1 MTLLALF
8 LGLII
13 ERFVTHLL
21 HWREPRWLDGYF
33 DWGFQHFELPA
44 RPDGKPATLLTLAF
58 CLLPVLP
65 VAILAALFADVLLSL
80 PYLLLAVFVLIF
92 SLGPRDLKEEVDDYC
107 AAVDRGDTEEA
118 QRAAKAIL
126 EDDAVSRPG
135 PAREQ
140 LEEAILV
147 QSNNRLFGVIFWFMV
162 LGPAGAWLFRV
173 SDLLR
178 RRAVFESERLCPI
191 DGQGRTYL
199 AATRQLHAV
208 LSWLPAR
215 ITALLFPLAGSFD
228 EAVAGWREFYASASG
243 EFLLMNDHVLVCVG
257 KGALRSLLAGTPEGN
272 PETWTARA
280 TIRLVMRTLVV
291 WLVLLSLLTLLGLM
305 A

>member
-13 ERFVTHLL
+13 ERLVTHLL
-21 HWREPRWLDGYF
+21 HLREPRWLDGYF
-33 DWGFQHFELPA
+33 DWGFRHFQVPS
-44 RPDGKPATLLTLAF
+44 RPDGKPLTAITLLF
-58 CLLPVLP
+58 CLLPVVP
-65 VAILAALFADVLLSL
+65 VALLAALFDNVLFSL
-80 PYLLLAVFVLIF
+80 PYLAFAIFVLIV
-92 SLGPRDLKEEVDDYC
+92 SLGPRDLKDEVDDYC
-107 AAVDRGDTEEA
+107 AAVDRGDADEA
-118 QRAAKAIL
+118 RRLAKALL
-126 EDDAVSRPG
+126 EDDAASRPG

-140 LEEAILV
+140 LEEAILT

-199 AATRQLHAV
+199 VATRRLHAI
-208 LSWLPAR
+208 LSWVPAR
-215 ITALLFPLAGSFD
+215 VTALLFPLAGSFD
-228 EAVAGWREFYASASG
+228 DALVGWREFYSMAR
-243 EFLLMNDHVLVCVG
+243 EEVLLMNDHVLVCVG
-257 KGALRSLLAGTPEGN
+257 KGALRPLLAGPPEGN

-280 TIRLVMRTLVV
+280 TLRLVTRTLVV
-291 WLVLLSLLTLLGLM
+291 WLVLMSLMTLLGWV

>member
-21 HWREPRWLDGYF
+21 HLRELRWLDGYF
-33 DWGFQHFELPA
+33 DWGFQHLQIPS
-44 RPDGKPATLLTLAF
+44 RPDGRPLTLLTLIF

-65 VAILAALFADVLLSL
+65 VAMLASWFSGLLLSL
-80 PYLLLAVFVLIF
+80 PYLLFAIVVLLF
-92 SLGPRDLKEEVDDYC
+92 SLGPRDLKEEVDDYV
-107 AAVDRGDTEEA
+107 AAVERGDREEA
-118 QRAAKAIL
+118 GLIARSIL
-126 EDDAVSRPG
+126 EDDAASRPG
-135 PAREQ
+135 PLRER

-173 SDLLR
+173 SDLMR
-178 RRAVFESERLCPI
+178 RRAVFEAERLCPI
-191 DGQGRTYL
+191 DGQGETWL
-199 AATRQLHAV
+199 AATRLLHAI

-228 EAVAGWREFYASASG
+228 EAMAGWREFYASAKG
-243 EFLLMNDHVLVCVG
+243 EILLMNDHVLVCVG
-257 KGALRSLLAGTPEGN
+257 KGALRSLLAGAPEGN

-280 TIRLVMRTLVV
+280 TIRLVIRTLIV
-291 WLVLLSLLTLLGLM
+291 WLVALSIFTVLGWM

>member
-13 ERFVTHLL
+13 ERLVTRLL
-21 HWREPRWLDGYF
+21 HLREPRWLDGYF
-33 DWGFQHFELPA
+33 DWGFRHFQIPSQ
-44 RPDGKPATLLTLAF
+44 PGGKPFTVLTLVF
-58 CLLPVLP
+58 CLLPVVP
-65 VAILAALFADVLLSL
+65 VAILAAAFNGVLLSL
-80 PYLLLAVFVLIF
+80 PYLVFATFVLIF
-92 SLGPRDLKEEVDDYC
+92 SLGPRDLKDEVDDYC

-118 QRAAKAIL
+118 KRLAKAIL
-126 EDDAVSRPG
+126 EDDAASRPG

-140 LEEAILV
+140 LEEAILT

-173 SDLLR
+173 SDLMR

-191 DGQGRTYL
+191 DGQGRSYL
-199 AATRQLHAV
+199 IATRRLHAI

-228 EAVAGWREFYASASG
+228 EAMAGWREFYASAKG
-243 EFLLMNDHVLVCVG
+243 EILLMNDHVLVCVG

-272 PETWTARA
+272 PDTWAARA
-280 TIRLVMRTLVV
+280 TLRLVMRTLVV
-291 WLVLLSLLTLLGLM
+291 WLVLMSVMTLLGVM